1 MLFVNF
7 QAAVPPLVPLQT
19 KSSLKFCAYVME
31 IEFRIKI
38 LNPRHQIRSKNIDP
52 SVNMFQP
59 FFKESQLFFWSKEA
73 KISILTDRF

>member
-59 FFKESQLFFWSKEA
+59 FFLKEVSFFFVKRSKN
-73 KISILTDRF
+73 IHID